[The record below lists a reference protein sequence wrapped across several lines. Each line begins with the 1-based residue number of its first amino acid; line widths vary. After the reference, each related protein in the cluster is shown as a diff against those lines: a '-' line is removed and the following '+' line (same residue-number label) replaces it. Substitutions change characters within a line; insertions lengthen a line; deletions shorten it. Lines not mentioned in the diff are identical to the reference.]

1 MKILSKKS
9 KKVSGK
15 GFSAF
20 PKSPLKLTLIFS
32 LPFVLIFISLLTAL
46 ILWEKKSREQEL
58 VAELR
63 ETARA
68 YFEQIL
74 ITRLWNANHGGV
86 YVEVTNKTQPNPYL
100 RDDPERDIV
109 TIDGRKYTKINPAY
123 MTRQISEIAYQ
134 KGRYKFHITSL
145 KPVNPT
151 NKADGWETRQLS
163 LFEEGKKEEAYEV
176 VTDNR
181 GTRFRYMAP
190 LLMET
195 ACFKCHEKSGYKLGD
210 VRGGISV
217 DIPMEVRMS
226 AQLAQTKRSLIAFST
241 IGTTALIFIV
251 AITWIFSRRIIRSVE
266 REMENERLK
275 TAIQLAGAAAH
286 ELRQPMTAIIGYAEL
301 LKDKA
306 SKHESVKEELEI
318 VVQQCYK
325 MDEIIRRMLSITKYK
340 TKVYLEDTEIFD
352 LEIPPD
358 KTDYKQ

>member
-32 LPFVLIFISLLTAL
+32 LPFALIFISLLTAL

-58 VAELR
+58 VTELR

-100 RDDPERDIV
+100 RDDPERDIA

-145 KPVNPT
+145 KPVNPM

-163 LFEEGKKEEAYEV
+163 LFEEGKKEDAYEV

-181 GTRFRYMAP
+181 ETRFRYMAP
-190 LLMET
+190 LLMEA

-226 AQLAQTKRSLIAFST
+226 AQLAQTKRSL
-241 IGTTALIFIV
+241 V
-251 AITWIFSRRIIRSVE
+251 AVSLSSPLSRI
-266 REMENERLK
+266 L
-275 TAIQLAGAAAH
+275 
-286 ELRQPMTAIIGYAEL
+286 
-301 LKDKA
+301 
-306 SKHESVKEELEI
+306 
-318 VVQQCYK
+318 
-325 MDEIIRRMLSITKYK
+325 
-340 TKVYLEDTEIFD
+340 
-352 LEIPPD
+352 
-358 KTDYKQ
+358 